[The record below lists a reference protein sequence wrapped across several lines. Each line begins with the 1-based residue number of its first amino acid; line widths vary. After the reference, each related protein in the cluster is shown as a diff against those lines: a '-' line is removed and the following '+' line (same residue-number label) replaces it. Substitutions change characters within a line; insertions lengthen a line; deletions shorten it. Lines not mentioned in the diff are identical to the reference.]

1 MCCEFCQ
8 VSNTKD
14 SCNWF
19 RTKGMISIHFGLV
32 RMSLEA
38 CCCMLSQASYDS
50 MYGKWKPWWNYLMK
64 ISSQQGLYLHKSTR
78 ATLLFS
84 NELRVFCFVH
94 YNRGTLRF
102 LSNLFKPN
110 NSYIPNIRS
119 NLSLRSLIKPIKT

>member
-1 MCCEFCQ
+1 MYCEFCQ

-14 SCNWF
+14 SCVWF
-19 RTKGMISIHFGLV
+19 LWKGMISIHFGLV

-50 MYGKWKPWWNYLMK
+50 MYGKWKPWWNYLKK
-64 ISSQQGLYLHKSTR
+64 ISSKKGLYSHKSKR

-84 NELRVFCFVH
+84 NELRVFCFGH

-102 LSNLFKPN
+102 LTNLFIPN
-110 NSYIPNIRS
+110 NSFNPNFRRD
-119 NLSLRSLIKPIKT
+119 LSLRSLIKPIKT